1 MSAHDASL
9 DAMTRG
15 HVFGLDLIRALAV
28 AMVLVTHASFL
39 FLPLTRDLAVFEPW
53 WLPGQLGVELFFVLS
68 GFLIGGI
75 LAEQAEAGDLDV
87 RQFWIRRWLRTLPN
101 YYLFLVLNLLLER
114 YVNGAWPSA
123 TRYFFFAQNFAWPS
137 PMFYGE
143 SWSLA
148 IEEIFYLVAP
158 LLILLARG
166 RLARFMRPIPL
177 IVLGILAFTAIRIV
191 YVLHGNPSWDEGVRK
206 VTLVRLDAIA
216 YGVLAIVIVRR
227 FPMRLRTAG
236 VIALAGLVGIS
247 ACVWICLAWP
257 RDTSFFARTFL
268 FNLIPLSFAAF
279 LPIAARW
286 KRSGLPR
293 FADAAVSKL
302 ALWSYALYVSHLGL
316 LRVLLWVF
324 GWKGQTPL
332 ECLAQSL
339 AFAAMAIALAAFV
352 YRVYERPLLQLRDA
366 IAPKTAPAVA

>member
-1 MSAHDASL
+1 
-9 DAMTRG
+9 MTRG

-28 AMVLVTHASFL
+28 AMVLFTHASFL
-39 FLPLTRDLAVFEPW
+39 FVPLTSDLSVFDPW

-75 LAEQAEAGDLDV
+75 LAEQAESGDLDV

-101 YYLFLVLNLLLER
+101 YYLFLVLNLVFER
-114 YVNGAWPSA
+114 YATGAWPHAWS
-123 TRYFFFAQNFAWPS
+123 YVFFWQNLAWPN
-137 PMFYGE
+137 PAFYPE

-158 LLILLARG
+158 LLIVLARG
-166 RLARFMRPIPL
+166 RLGRWMQPVPL
-177 IVLGILAFTAIRIV
+177 IVLGILVFTGIRIA
-191 YVLHGNPSWDEGVRK
+191 YVLHGDPNWDAGVRK
-206 VTLVRLDAIA
+206 VTIVRLDAIA
-216 YGVLAIVIVRR
+216 YGVLAIVLVRR
-227 FPMRLRTAG
+227 THLSMRA
-236 VIALAGLVGIS
+236 VAAIACAGLVGT
-247 ACVWICLAWP
+247 AFCVWICLAWP

-286 KRSGLPR
+286 KQSGLPR
-293 FADAAVSKL
+293 FAEVAVTRL

-316 LRVLLWVF
+316 LRVLLGLF
-324 GWKGQTPL
+324 GWKGATPL
-332 ECLAQSL
+332 ECLGQAL
-339 AFAAMAIALAAFV
+339 AYAVMAIALAALV
-352 YRVYERPLLQLRDA
+352 YRLYERPLLRWRDA

>member
-1 MSAHDASL
+1 
-9 DAMTRG
+9 MTRG

-28 AMVLVTHASFL
+28 AMVLFTHASFL
-39 FLPLTRDLAVFEPW
+39 FVPLTRDLSVFDPW

-75 LAEQAEAGDLDV
+75 LAELAESGDLDV

-101 YYLFLVLNLLLER
+101 YYLFLILNLVFER
-114 YVNGAWPSA
+114 YATGAWPHA
-123 TRYFFFAQNFAWPS
+123 WRYVFFWQNLAWPN
-137 PMFYGE
+137 PPFYPE

-158 LLILLARG
+158 LLIVLAQG
-166 RLARFMRPIPL
+166 RLGRWMRPVPL
-177 IVLGILAFTAIRIV
+177 IVLGIAVFTGIRIA
-191 YVLHGNPSWDEGVRK
+191 YVLHGNPDWDAGVRK
-206 VTLVRLDAIA
+206 VTIVRLDAIA
-216 YGVLAIVIVRR
+216 YGVLAIVLVRR
-227 FPMRLRTAG
+227 THLSMRA
-236 VIALAGLVGIS
+236 VAAIACAGLIGT
-247 ACVWICLAWP
+247 AFCVWICLAWP

-286 KRSGLPR
+286 KQSGLPR
-293 FADAAVSKL
+293 FAEVAVTRL

-316 LRVLLWVF
+316 LRVLLGVF
-324 GWKGQTPL
+324 GWKGATTL
-332 ECLAQSL
+332 ECLGQAL
-339 AFAAMAIALAAFV
+339 AYAVMAIALSALV
-352 YRVYERPLLQLRDA
+352 YRLYERPLLRWRDA

>member
-1 MSAHDASL
+1 
-9 DAMTRG
+9 MTRG
-15 HVFGLDLIRALAV
+15 NVFGLDLVRALAV
-28 AMVLVTHASFL
+28 AMVLFTHATFL
-39 FLPLTRDLAVFEPW
+39 FVPLVRDLSVFDPW

-75 LAEQAEAGDLDV
+75 LATEAERGDLDV

-101 YYLFLVLNLLLER
+101 YYLFLVLNLVLER
-114 YVNGAWPSA
+114 YATGAWPHA
-123 TRYFFFAQNFAWPS
+123 WRYVFFWQNLAWPN
-137 PMFYGE
+137 PPFYPE

-166 RLARFMRPIPL
+166 RLGRWMRPVPL
-177 IVLGILAFTAIRIV
+177 IVLGILAFTAVRV
-191 YVLHGNPSWDEGVRK
+191 FYVLHGNPDWDAGVRK

-227 FPMRLRTAG
+227 FPMSLRTTAIVAG
-236 VIALAGLVGIS
+236 IGLAGTVF
-247 ACVWICLAWP
+247 CVWACLALP

-286 KRSGLPR
+286 KESGLPQ
-293 FADAAVSKL
+293 FAELSVRKL

-316 LRVLLWVF
+316 LRVLLGPF
-324 GWKGQTPL
+324 GWKGSTPL
-332 ECLAQSL
+332 ACTAQSI
-339 AFAAMAIALAAFV
+339 AFAATAIVLAALV
-352 YRVYERPLLQLRDA
+352 YRVYEGPLLRLRDA

>member
-1 MSAHDASL
+1 
-9 DAMTRG
+9 MTRE
-15 HVFGLDLIRALAV
+15 HVFGLDLVRALAV

-39 FLPLTRDLAVFEPW
+39 FIPVVHDLAVFAPW

-75 LAEQAEAGDLDV
+75 LANEAEQGDLDV
-87 RQFWIRRWLRTLPN
+87 RQFWVRRWLRTLPN

-114 YVNGAWPSA
+114 YATGAWPHA
-123 TRYFFFAQNFAWPS
+123 WRYVFFWQNLVWPN
-137 PMFYGE
+137 PPFYPE

-158 LLILLARG
+158 LLIVLARG
-166 RLARFMRPIPL
+166 RLGRWMRPVPL
-177 IVLGILAFTAIRIV
+177 IVLGILVFTAIRIA
-191 YVLHGNPSWDEGVRK
+191 YVLHGNPDWDAGVRK

-227 FPMRLRTAG
+227 FPMSLRTCSI
-236 VIALAGLVGIS
+236 IACLGLAGT
-247 ACVWICLAWP
+247 AFCTWACLALP
-257 RDTSFFARTFL
+257 RDTSFFARTLL

-279 LPIAARW
+279 LPLAARW

-293 FADAAVSKL
+293 FAEIAVRKL

-316 LRVLLWVF
+316 MRVLLGVF
-324 GWKGQTPL
+324 GWKGATPL
-332 ECLAQSL
+332 VCLGQTL
-339 AFAAMAIALAAFV
+339 AFAAMAIALAALV
-352 YRVYERPLLQLRDA
+352 YRLYERPFLKLREWV
-366 IAPKTAPAVA
+366 APKTAPAVA

>member
-1 MSAHDASL
+1 
-9 DAMTRG
+9 MTRG

-28 AMVLVTHASFL
+28 AMVLFTHASFL
-39 FLPLTRDLAVFEPW
+39 FVPVVRDLAVFDPW

-75 LAEQAEAGDLDV
+75 LAAEAEAGDLDV
-87 RQFWIRRWLRTLPN
+87 KQFWIRRWLRTLPN
-101 YYLFLVLNLLLER
+101 YYLFLVLNLALER
-114 YVNGAWPSA
+114 YATGVWPHAWSYA
-123 TRYFFFAQNFAWPS
+123 VFAQNLAWPN
-137 PMFYGE
+137 PPFYPE

-177 IVLGILAFTAIRIV
+177 IVLGILVFTAIRV
-191 YVLHGNPSWDEGVRK
+191 GYVLHGNPDWDAGVRK

-216 YGVLAIVIVRR
+216 YGVLAIVVYRK
-227 FPMRLRTAG
+227 FPMSLRTSAA
-236 VIALAGLVGIS
+236 IAIAGLVGT
-247 ACVWICLAWP
+247 AFCVWVCLAWQ

-279 LPIAARW
+279 LPIAAQW

-293 FADAAVSKL
+293 FAELAVTKL

-316 LRVLLWVF
+316 LRLLLGTF
-324 GWKGQTPL
+324 GWKGSTAL
-332 ECLAQSL
+332 ECLAQAL
-339 AFAAMAIALAAFV
+339 AFAAMAIAFAAVV
-352 YRVYERPLLQLRDA
+352 YRLYERPLLQLRDR